1 MTALFCDQ
9 FERARRQGGQPAAR
23 RARRVSIAT
32 GTAAEPFIGRLAAR
46 AAHDNPRLECAV
58 FAVENAFFGSG
69 VNVSGLVT
77 GRDLLARL
85 KGCELGDELLIPANM
100 LRSERDM
107 FLDNIT
113 IEDVERALKA
123 RVVPVETDGL
133 EFFKALRG
141 EVNV

>member
-1 MTALFCDQ
+1 
-9 FERARRQGGQPAAR
+9 
-23 RARRVSIAT
+23 
-32 GTAAEPFIGRLAAR
+32 
-46 AAHDNPRLECAV
+46 
-58 FAVENAFFGSG
+58 
-69 VNVSGLVT
+69 
-77 GRDLLARL
+77 
-85 KGCELGDELLIPANM
+85 M